1 MRKNHLLV
9 EKIWKSEIV
18 WKLSK
23 AASFSKKWGN
33 CDINVLEQTK
43 IPQFIGI
50 PLRLF
55 ESLFVNMLV
64 EMIAGY
70 TELYGHK
77 EKADTSLKN
86 F

>member
-1 MRKNHLLV
+1 MIYSWKRYGRAKQFERYPKPPLLD
-9 EKIWKSEIV
+9 
-18 WKLSK
+18 
-23 AASFSKKWGN
+23 KKWGN

-55 ESLFVNMLV
+55 ESLFVNMLDD
-64 EMIAGY
+64 MIDGY
-70 TELYGHK
+70 TELYGHR
-77 EKADTSLKN
+77 EKADTSIKN